1 MIEEDQHRRSIF
13 LCDLDN
19 EIYDKTIIYIGGKL
33 GIKANQ
39 QEMQKSCQTK
49 HSRDA
54 KNMTQ
59 ESSLPAGEWRGE
71 LSSSLKKLTHSL
83 KFPN

>member
-19 EIYDKTIIYIGGKL
+19 EIYDKTIIYIGRKL
-33 GIKANQ
+33 SINGNQ
-39 QEMQKSCQTK
+39 QEMHKSSQTK
-49 HSRDA
+49 YSRDA

-59 ESSLPAGEWRGE
+59 ESSLLAGEWRGE
-71 LSSSLKKLTHSL
+71 L
-83 KFPN
+83 KFPS